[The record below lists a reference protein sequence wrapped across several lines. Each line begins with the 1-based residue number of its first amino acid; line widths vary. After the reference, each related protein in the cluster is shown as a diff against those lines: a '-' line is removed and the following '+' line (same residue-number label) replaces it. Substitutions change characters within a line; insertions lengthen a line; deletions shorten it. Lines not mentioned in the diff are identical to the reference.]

1 MNELSHSNYIRN
13 NLVESVCLITWILQ
27 EEKKKTPCIYRPLS
41 HNTVLTGFLIS
52 FLFPAADLSVTFF

>member
-27 EEKKKTPCIYRPLS
+27 EEKKKHL
-41 HNTVLTGFLIS
+41 VFTGLYHTT
-52 FLFPAADLSVTFF
+52 LFSLDF